1 MFSDWRF
8 LVFAGTIVF
17 NIGAIWAQWSASRN
31 DFKDLKGDVK
41 DLKFK
46 VLNGIS
52 DKLGEHTIRLTRIET
67 TCAGRH
73 ETPHRRKDDVPQR
86 RSGDEHY
93 GLFDDQ

>member
-8 LVFAGTIVF
+8 LVFAGTVAF
-17 NIGAIWAQWSASRN
+17 NIGAIWAQWTASKQN
-31 DFKDLKGDVK
+31 FIDMKGDVR
-41 DLKFK
+41 DLKVR

-52 DKLGEHTIRLTRIET
+52 SKLAEHTDRLTRIET

-73 ETPHRRKDDVPQR
+73 ETPHRRKEDVPQR

-93 GLFDDQ
+93 GIFDDQ